1 MKTLYF
7 NPGWSPDGTRIAF
20 SGNPE
25 FGGFSLYVMNGDGT
39 RITKL
44 TNLIDVNYATWST
57 DGKRIALSDSC
68 VTVEDV
74 LCPTNI
80 YTINLDGTGLRKV
93 TNNQQGSEDYEPAW
107 SPDGLKIAFA
117 GIRSNDFESIY
128 VMNPDGSNRVRLTN
142 STYDGSPAWSPD
154 GTKIAFLRGTD
165 IYVMNAD
172 GSTPTPITV
181 GGQVNEPRL
190 VWSPDG
196 TKILFNNESR
206 VSQNVYPIQV
216 YAINTDGTNKQNLS
230 NDTLRNYLGDWQ
242 PRFISATNPIDDP
255 QFFVHQHYDD
265 FLSREPD
272 PSGLAFWTNEITSCG
287 SDAKCIDTKRQNV
300 SAAYFLSTEFQE
312 TGYLVYR
319 FYNAALNRANGLPR
333 FIEFMRDTQRV
344 ADGVIVNA
352 DGWQQLLE
360 QNKQAFAQ
368 EFVTRPEFTALYPDT
383 MSPAQFVDALYQ
395 HAGITPTATERQAA
409 LDEFNTP
416 TGARGRV
423 MRRVA
428 ENQTLY
434 TREFNRAFVLMQYF
448 GYLRRNPDDP
458 PDNNVS
464 GYNFWLGKLN
474 QFGGNYQAA
483 EMVKAFIVSSEYRS
497 RFGQP

>member
-1 MKTLYF
+1 M
-7 NPGWSPDGTRIAF
+7 NADGTRI
-20 SGNPE
+20 
-25 FGGFSLYVMNGDGT
+25 
-39 RITKL
+39 RKL
-44 TNLIDVNYATWST
+44 TDFVDVNHATWSP
-57 DGKRIALSDSC
+57 DAKRIAFSDSC

-74 LCPTNI
+74 LCPINV
-80 YTINLDGTGLRKV
+80 YTVNVDGSGLTRVTANTQGVEDIN
-93 TNNQQGSEDYEPAW
+93 PAW
-107 SPDGLKIAFA
+107 SPDGSRIAFSEL
-117 GIRSNDFESIY
+117 RSNDFESIY
-128 VMNPDGSNRVRLTN
+128 VMNPDGSNRIRLTN
-142 STYDGSPAWSPD
+142 SAYDGSPAWSPD
-154 GTKIAFLRGTD
+154 GTKIAFLRGAD
-165 IYVMNAD
+165 VYVMNAD
-172 GSTPTPITV
+172 GSNPTPVTT
-181 GGQVNEPRL
+181 GGPVTEPG
-190 VWSPDG
+190 VAWSPDG
-196 TKILFNNESR
+196 MKILFNIQSR
-206 VSQNVYPIQV
+206 ISQTA
-216 YAINTDGTNKQNLS
+216 YAIQIFAINLNGTNKQNLS
-230 NDTLRNYLGDWQ
+230 NNTEHDYLGDWQ
-242 PRFISATNPIDDP
+242 PRFVSATNPIDDS
-255 QFFVHQHYDD
+255 QFFVRQHYDD

-272 PSGLAFWTNEITSCG
+272 QSGLDFWTNEITSCG

-319 FYNAALNRANGLPR
+319 FYNAALNRANSLPR

-344 ADGVIVNA
+344 GNGVIVNA
-352 DGWQQLLE
+352 TGWQQQLE
-360 QNKQAFAQ
+360 QNKEAFAQ
-368 EFVTRPEFTALYPDT
+368 DFVTRPEFTALYPDA
-383 MSPAQFVDALYQ
+383 MSPEQFVDALYQ

-428 ENQTLY
+428 ENQTLF

-483 EMVKAFIVSSEYRS
+483 EMVKAFIVSSEYRQ
-497 RFGQP
+497 RFGQ